1 MQSPQGDD
9 ASLHLLRNP
18 RSEMSCTN
26 LMPNSGVLASRKFFM
41 RALSKDLKRSR
52 VIEP

>member
-9 ASLHLLRNP
+9 ASLHLLRKP
-18 RSEMSCTN
+18 RVRN
-26 LMPNSGVLASRKFFM
+26 VLHDLMPNSGVLASRKFFT

-52 VIEP
+52 VIER